1 MSEFSDK
8 FKNRVTSPVLDC
20 YYSRKLQT
28 TEQMFAKL
36 LKIFVSRCNIK
47 TNIRSETPR
56 LEGLHMSQD
65 EHNKQKDITFIV
77 ELLKKES
84 PEKVRDIL
92 VFIRSYLGK

>member
-1 MSEFSDK
+1 
-8 FKNRVTSPVLDC
+8 
-20 YYSRKLQT
+20 
-28 TEQMFAKL
+28 MFAKL

-56 LEGLHMSQD
+56 REGLHMNHD
-65 EHNKQKDITFIV
+65 EHNKQKDIIFIV

>member
-1 MSEFSDK
+1 
-8 FKNRVTSPVLDC
+8 
-20 YYSRKLQT
+20 
-28 TEQMFAKL
+28 MFVKL

-47 TNIRSETPR
+47 TNIRSEAPR

>member
-1 MSEFSDK
+1 
-8 FKNRVTSPVLDC
+8 
-20 YYSRKLQT
+20 
-28 TEQMFAKL
+28 MFVKL

-65 EHNKQKDITFIV
+65 EHNKQKDITFIA

-84 PEKVRDIL
+84 QE
-92 VFIRSYLGK
+92 

>member
-1 MSEFSDK
+1 
-8 FKNRVTSPVLDC
+8 
-20 YYSRKLQT
+20 
-28 TEQMFAKL
+28 MFVKL

-65 EHNKQKDITFIV
+65 EHNKQNDITFIV
-77 ELLKKES
+77 ELLNKES

-92 VFIRSYLGK
+92 VFIRRFFIK